1 MNRSFVQKRIIAA
14 AALWLTAALLAGCSG
29 SGDLLAGGGIGG
41 TGATVASVGT
51 VSGFGS
57 VIVNSVVYDTTGAEV
72 FVENVSKG
80 SGDSAVAGN
89 LLVGMVVRVEG
100 RISEDGSATAERVF
114 FSSTLKGPVESVIEP
129 DAVSRQAVILGQT
142 ILMDDRTAFHNVS
155 PASLAEGMVLE
166 VSGYDDEAGRIF
178 ATYVNKVADS
188 LPPGGQVEI
197 KGVVR
202 NVIPPLERFQ
212 IRQLTV
218 DYSAADLGGLPGNAP
233 EAGQLVKAI
242 GQLEAM
248 NLLAAERLELEEEF
262 GAGVFDVVDLE
273 GIITQAGAPA
283 EFGIGRYTVRFDQGT
298 SFSNLSPQDLK
309 PGARVVVHG
318 PLTDRTIQ
326 ADEIF
331 LPERVRMESN
341 AAFVDPVQNSLVL
354 SGLETAV
361 VFAIE
366 TTLTVGIVSVF
377 DAIAPG
383 DHVRVLGRRNGGDIV
398 ASIIVV
404 TPSNDAVELAGP
416 VEFVS
421 EPSIVVLGIEI
432 DTSSIPPEGFKGP
445 EDEPVSPEEFFG
457 AIRLGVNVA
466 VKGLLEGGGVNWTG
480 IAIE

>member
-1 MNRSFVQKRIIAA
+1 MNRSFVQKRIIAVTA
-14 AALWLTAALLAGCSG
+14 FWLTAALLAGCSG

-72 FVENVSKG
+72 FVENLSKG

-100 RISEDGSATAERVF
+100 RISEDGSATAERVL
-114 FSSTLKGPVESVIEP
+114 FSSTLKGPVESVIEL

-188 LPPGGQVEI
+188 LPPGGQVES

-202 NVIPPLERFQ
+202 NVIAPLERFQ

-242 GQLEAM
+242 GQLEEM

-262 GAGVFDVVDLE
+262 GAGLFDVVDLE
-273 GIITQAGAPA
+273 GIITEEGGAG
-283 EFGIGRYTVRFDQGT
+283 EFGIGRYSVRFDQGT
-298 SFSNLSPQDLK
+298 FFRNLNPQDLK

-331 LPERVRMESN
+331 LPERIRMESN
-341 AAFVDPVQNSLVL
+341 AASVDPVEKSLVL

-421 EPSIVVLGIEI
+421 EPSIVMMGIEI
-432 DTSSIPPEGFKGP
+432 DTSSIPPDGFKGP
-445 EDEPVSPEEFFG
+445 EGEPVSHEEFFG
-457 AIRLGVNVA
+457 AVRLGVNVA
-466 VKGLLEGGGVNWTG
+466 VKGLLEAAAVNWTG